1 MASVSF
7 TNNKQYDF
15 TVSDVD
21 RMLTVVLSKQ
31 SNANTPKP
39 STPPPAPQKSPP
51 TPATQPSSHS
61 LSSGVFTIADTT
73 GYKFLVSGLK
83 SSLVMVPHNDKTVI
97 SSQDALGAKNPL
109 ELGSFVSINGPA
121 DATKALKVH
130 GQLQTTDKLTALAVD
145 AKDIGFGANRIRFT
159 DAGIIFDGHVVNA
172 SLATS
177 APPRKR
183 NEFVERE
190 LILDAL
196 SEHASGGFGI
206 KSKSKPIY
214 SDKSDVSLL
223 WQIDNGLHQKDG
235 TLVPVTSRSRWEM
248 SGGNFL
254 MKGEE
259 GFNYMFAIE
268 GGYLSL
274 YRVDGTTGINELITR
289 FGKA

>member
-15 TVSDVD
+15 TVSDID

-145 AKDIGFGANRIRFT
+145 AKDIGFGANRISQRFSSDLGT
-159 DAGIIFDGHVVNA
+159 
-172 SLATS
+172 TKKE
-177 APPRKR
+177 KR
-183 NEFVERE
+183 ICGER
-190 LILDAL
+190 IDPHAL
-196 SEHASGGFGI
+196 SEHTSGGFGI